1 MSVDTLGPFR
11 PKFSGGFKYAVKFV
25 DQLTKWK
32 EVVLMKD
39 KTCSVDALAVFV
51 KETVIPTGERIHTLR
66 GDHGTE
72 FTSAEFRQYCQ
83 DVGIKLEFASPNT
96 PQQIGAN
103 ERAGRTTLYIVRC
116 FLADSTLPKFLWR
129 VLMKTVVYLSN
140 RTPHAALKNGTP
152 YKALYGMDA
161 YLGHLRVIGSRA
173 FVHEEVHTNKLEH
186 RAWGGRLVGF
196 SEESK
201 SYRIYNSEMRRVRV
215 SQNVIFIET
224 PSVAPLLDAR
234 GFDDGEFT
242 YDDHDDML
250 IDVRNYTSNH
260 SVDSL
265 SPERAVGGAVGD
277 PSAIELP
284 EQICETTNRDLGLA
298 TAGSTPAN
306 DVPGDSG
313 GTPEEDSP
321 APPGE
326 VSPRCR

>member
-1 MSVDTLGPFR
+1 
-11 PKFSGGFKYAVKFV
+11 
-25 DQLTKWK
+25 
-32 EVVLMKD
+32 
-39 KTCSVDALAVFV
+39 
-51 KETVIPTGERIHTLR
+51 
-66 GDHGTE
+66 
-72 FTSAEFRQYCQ
+72 
-83 DVGIKLEFASPNT
+83 
-96 PQQIGAN
+96 
-103 ERAGRTTLYIVRC
+103 
-116 FLADSTLPKFLWR
+116 
-129 VLMKTVVYLSN
+129 MKTAVYLSN
-140 RTPHAALKNGTP
+140 STPHAALQNETP
-152 YKALYGMDA
+152 YMALYGKDD
-161 YLGHLRVIGSRA
+161 YLGPIRVIGSRV
-173 FVHEEVHTNKLEH
+173 FVHEEVHSNRLEH
-186 RAWGGRLVGF
+186 RAWEGRLVGF

-201 SYRIYNSEMRRVRV
+201 FYRIYNSSTRRVPV
-215 SQNVIFIET
+215 NQNVFFVEKPSVT
-224 PSVAPLLDAR
+224 PSLGAR
-234 GFDDGEFT
+234 GFYNGEFT

-265 SPERAVGGAVGD
+265 SPECAVGGAVGD